1 MSELPISRDATAAA
15 YDAGRRAGLAVAALA
30 VSLVAFL
37 SLLGAEKAIL
47 AIVLGVLAMRGG
59 RQVTTARRLGLAAIV
74 IAAAWL
80 VSAGMLLAL
89 YLPKLAELLQA
100 LERLS

>member
-1 MSELPISRDATAAA
+1 MSELPKSRDAVATA
-15 YDAGRRAGLAVAALA
+15 YDAGRRTGLAVAALA

-37 SLLGAEKAIL
+37 SLLGLEKAIL
-47 AIVLGVLAMRGG
+47 AVVLGVLAMRGG
-59 RQVTTARRLGLAAIV
+59 PAASAARRLGLAAVV

-80 VSAGMLLAL
+80 VSVSVVLAL
-89 YLPKLAELLQA
+89 YWPKLADLIQA